1 MTEILLCNSDRLL
14 TPLFRIVSKCNE
26 YARGKGLRPFVVYQG
41 RWSAADRDFERD
53 IIPMCRAEGMGLAPW
68 GALGGGNFKTK
79 EQLKSEDRRKFRP
92 QSEAQEKLSAVLE
105 GIANKRGTVL
115 TSIALAYVM
124 HKTPYVFPICGCRKV
139 SYLKANIEALSLK
152 LTDEEIDEI
161 ENAVP
166 FDLGFPINFATG
178 GKKPK
183 DRGGIGPG
191 DVFLNAMYGRFQF
204 VQEPQPIPLGDPAL

>member
-1 MTEILLCNSDRLL
+1 
-14 TPLFRIVSKCNE
+14 
-26 YARGKGLRPFVVYQG
+26 
-41 RWSAADRDFERD
+41 
-53 IIPMCRAEGMGLAPW
+53 MGLAPW

-92 QSEAQEKLSAVLE
+92 QSENQEKLSAVLE
-105 GIANKRGTVL
+105 GIANKRGTIL

-124 HKTPYVFPICGCRKV
+124 HKTPYVFPISGCRKV

-166 FDLGFPINFATG
+166 FDLGFPMSFATC
-178 GKKPK
+178 
-183 DRGGIGPG
+183 
-191 DVFLNAMYGRFQF
+191 FFF
-204 VQEPQPIPLGDPAL
+204 

>member
-1 MTEILLCNSDRLL
+1 M
-14 TPLFRIVSKCNE
+14 
-26 YARGKGLRPFVVYQG
+26 
-41 RWSAADRDFERD
+41 
-53 IIPMCRAEGMGLAPW
+53 
-68 GALGGGNFKTK
+68 GGGNFKTK

-92 QSEAQEKLSAVLE
+92 QSENQEKLSAVLE
-105 GIANKRGTVL
+105 GIANKRGTIL

-166 FDLGFPINFATG
+166 FDLGFPASFARVA
-178 GKKPK
+178 KSP
-183 DRGGIGPG
+183 RI
-191 DVFLNAMYGRFQF
+191 VEEL
-204 VQEPQPIPLGDPAL
+204 VQEMSSSTPCMAGSNSFSLSNPSH